1 MAAGNERWSR
11 FWVASKASTNQLK
24 YIEIYWNLLW
34 PSEIMWNRFPP
45 LNSLWTFTHLTPV
58 PGSCWDFA
66 AGSSRWWSLTRK
78 MKRSTFQRG
87 WYLAKR
93 WGLEAVSHR
102 SSTTGGFFGF
112 LGPKHIWQKKYALT
126 KSTGSTG
133 LPEAKT
139 TTGASLIY
147 TLYRLYTLSGERF
160 IVQPDSAESQTS
172 SRFKKAKS

>member
-1 MAAGNERWSR
+1 MTYYDLVKSC
-11 FWVASKASTNQLK
+11 
-24 YIEIYWNLLW
+24 
-34 PSEIMWNRFPP
+34 EIMWNLFPP
-45 LNSLWTFTHLTPV
+45 LNSLWTFGLTPV

-66 AGSSRWWSLTRK
+66 VGSSRSWSLTRK

-102 SSTTGGFFGF
+102 SSTTVF
-112 LGPKHIWQKKYALT
+112 LLGLIGPKKHIVWQKKYALT
-126 KSTGSTG
+126 KSTG

-147 TLYRLYTLSGERF
+147 TLYRLSTLSGERF
-160 IVQPDSAESQTS
+160 IVQPDLEESQTC
-172 SRFKKAKS
+172 RL

>member
-112 LGPKHIWQKKYALT
+112 LGPKHMT
-126 KSTGSTG
+126 KEVCFDKVYRVYRSTGSQDNHWSK
-133 LPEAKT
+133 PD
-139 TTGASLIY
+139 
-147 TLYRLYTLSGERF
+147 LYTIQTIHFVWRKVHCPTRLGGESNQF
-160 IVQPDSAESQTS
+160 TI
-172 SRFKKAKS
+172 